1 MDLLILGR
9 RIRHFRT
16 AADLTLDDVA
26 ATTGLAPSQLSQI
39 ENGKRE
45 PRISALGALAEAFGV
60 TVPDLL
66 SEEPPSQRAAL
77 EIELD
82 RAQRGSTYGRLGLPE
97 VKASQ
102 KLPQPVLESL
112 VGLHRE
118 LARRDREAVATP
130 EAARAANLE
139 LRTAMR
145 ERDNHL
151 PEIEAAAEDL
161 VRRAGYVGGPLTHRT
176 VARAAELLGFEIL
189 HTDELPRSTRTVTDL
204 ASGRIYLPPASIP
217 GGHGLRALALQALAH
232 RVLEHRR
239 PESYKDFLRQRLE
252 INYFASACLVPRSV
266 AVPWLLERKKERD
279 LAVSD
284 FRDAFGVSHDAAA
297 QRFTNLA
304 TVDLGIHLHY
314 LRVTGEGMLLR
325 GYENDGVRFPTDV
338 TGAIEGQTV
347 CRSWAARQAFA
358 SRDRTSEYYQYTD
371 KPGGTYWCST
381 QTGTAENGEF
391 SISVGVPFTDVRWF
405 RGRETDRRMTSTCPD
420 AACCQRPAAALEE
433 RWADAA
439 WPSAKMHQH
448 VLAALPT
455 GRFPGVDD
463 AEVYRFLESHAPTDP
478 TTAGQV

>member
-1 MDLLILGR
+1 MDLLTLGR

-16 AADLTLDDVA
+16 AAELTLDDVA
-26 ATTGLAPSQLSQI
+26 NATGLAPSQLSQI

-45 PRISALGALAEAFGV
+45 PRISALNALAGAFGV
-60 TVPDLL
+60 TVTDLL
-66 SEEPPSQRAAL
+66 VEEPPSARAAL

-82 RAQRGSTYGRLGLPE
+82 RAQRGPTYGRLGLPE
-97 VKASQ
+97 VRSSQ
-102 KLPQPVLESL
+102 KLPMPVLESL

-118 LARRDREAVATP
+118 LSRRDREAVATP
-130 EAARAANLE
+130 EAARTANLA
-139 LRTAMR
+139 LRVAMR

-151 PEIEAAAEDL
+151 PDIEAAAEDL

-176 VARAAELLGFEIL
+176 VARAAELCGFEIL
-189 HTDELPRSTRTVTDL
+189 HSEELPRSTRTVTDL
-204 ASGRIYLPPASIP
+204 ATGRIYLPPASIP
-217 GGHGLRALALQALAH
+217 GGHGLRSLALQALAH

-239 PESYKDFLRQRLE
+239 PESYADFLRQRRD
-252 INYFASACLVPRSV
+252 INYFASACLMPRSV
-266 AVPWLLERKKERD
+266 AVPWLRERKKERE

-314 LRVTGEGMLLR
+314 VRVTGEGTLLR
-325 GYENDGVRFPTDV
+325 GYENDGVQFPMDV

-347 CRSWAARQAFA
+347 CRNWAARQAFA
-358 SRDRTSEYYQYTD
+358 SRDRASEYYQYTD

-391 SISVGVPFTDVRWF
+391 SISVGVPFADVRWF
-405 RGRETDRRMTSTCPD
+405 RGRETSRRMTSTCPD
-420 AACCQRPAAALEE
+420 AACCQRPAAELEG
-433 RWADAA
+433 RWADSA

-463 AEVYRFLESHAPTDP
+463 GEVYRFLDRHAPG
-478 TTAGQV
+478 TTV